1 MIDLS
6 RRSALRL
13 LAAGAA
19 LPLGGC
25 LPSITGS
32 LAGSEDEGR
41 RSRMAEDRFLYAV
54 TNRKRIA
61 GGTGGPHYGGER
73 GELETVRV
81 AFAAPPASL
90 VSRAASV
97 VSGDWTIAGVTPL
110 AAEDQ
115 LARLAERASGQD
127 VMIYIHGYNEAF
139 ETSVTNAA
147 QLSDAIGFRGVTVA
161 FTWPSKG
168 GLLDY
173 NYDRE
178 SALYSRDAL
187 SRLFAT
193 LADSQTIGRI
203 HVVAHSMGGW
213 LTLETLREMAAVRG
227 AGNLAMRFGAV
238 VFAAPD
244 IDADVFTAGVRRLGP
259 VAQRMTLITA
269 VNDRA
274 LAVSRRLAGG
284 VPRAGAA
291 DRDTL
296 ESLGVRVA
304 DASDFGWGVI
314 RHDLFLSDR
323 EVREVVRR
331 AIDRG
336 RSV

>member
-1 MIDLS
+1 MTDLT

-25 LPSITGS
+25 LPAITGS
-32 LAGSEDEGR
+32 LTGGEEEAA
-41 RSRMAEDRFLYAV
+41 RSRMADERFLYAA
-54 TNRKRIA
+54 TNRKRIS
-61 GGTGGPHYGGER
+61 GGTGGPHFGGER
-73 GELETVRV
+73 GELEVVRV
-81 AFAAPPASL
+81 GFAPAPSSL

-97 VSGDWTIAGVTPL
+97 MSGDWSISGVTPL
-110 AAEDQ
+110 PQGDQ
-115 LARLAERASGQD
+115 LADLAGRASGQD
-127 VMIYIHGYNEAF
+127 VLVYIHGYNEAF

-178 SALYSRDAL
+178 SALYSRDSLA
-187 SRLFAT
+187 RLFAA
-193 LADSQTIGRI
+193 LADSPTIGRI

-227 AGNLAMRFGAV
+227 APTLATRFGGV

-244 IDADVFTAGVRRLGP
+244 IDADVFTAGVKRLGP
-259 VAQRMTLITA
+259 MAKRMTLITA

-296 ESLGVRVA
+296 EALGVRVA
-304 DASDFGWGVI
+304 DASDYGWGVI